1 MAIPFIPDLSVSP
14 PFVEPFPLKLTGT
27 SHCAVDDCS
36 TLSIVVEAKADS
48 TYKIVG
54 AASIVAKVTR
64 DRWIEMWIHP
74 EGKGV
79 ERDELMVP
87 VQVPSRASR
96 EGEDVGEGSSK
107 GKAVK
112 GKGKGNGK
120 ERSVKGRKGK
130 GKQVD
135 VEAEQEAAGTDV
147 DEASDLSDSDR
158 PRKRARRT
166 LAGRGEETMASGLL
180 ESTAVNEVDEPVDK
194 VDVAELG
201 HVNMDVVDKDDEPTM
216 KEALGS
222 GYPSGEFG
230 QEEHGPHAGSSH
242 LLTSLISD
250 HYRSTCHR
258 SENAKLPQ
266 IDIFPHLR
274 VPLSGPFQLG
284 GTQAQ
289 VGKGRGGLQVGGR
302 GGDGWWSETVGFQ
315 QSQRR
320 EGCRGGRGQG
330 EGASQVVEGSGA
342 ERGWRAVNG
351 RCSSEGK
358 ICRLSRNEKRIHFRS
373 GYCEVLRRHLRYTVW
388 FTYTSWNGQLKMN
401 HSESRAT
408 VSDMTT

>member
-1 MAIPFIPDLSVSP
+1 MAIPFIPDLPVSP
-14 PFVEPFPLKLTGT
+14 SFVEPFPLKLTGT

-87 VQVPSRASR
+87 VQVPTRASR
-96 EGEDVGEGSSK
+96 DGEDVGEGSSK

-120 ERSVKGRKGK
+120 ERSAKGRKGK

-135 VEAEQEAAGTDV
+135 VEAEQDEEEAARTDV
-147 DEASDLSDSDR
+147 DEASDLSDNDR

-194 VDVAELG
+194 VEVDEFG
-201 HVNMDVVDKDDEPTM
+201 DVNMDVVNKDDGPTM

-230 QEEHGPHAGSSH
+230 QEEH
-242 LLTSLISD
+242 
-250 HYRSTCHR
+250 
-258 SENAKLPQ
+258 
-266 IDIFPHLR
+266 
-274 VPLSGPFQLG
+274 
-284 GTQAQ
+284 
-289 VGKGRGGLQVGGR
+289 
-302 GGDGWWSETVGFQ
+302 
-315 QSQRR
+315 
-320 EGCRGGRGQG
+320 
-330 EGASQVVEGSGA
+330 
-342 ERGWRAVNG
+342 
-351 RCSSEGK
+351 
-358 ICRLSRNEKRIHFRS
+358 SRFVF
-373 GYCEVLRRHLRYTVW
+373 Y
-388 FTYTSWNGQLKMN
+388 
-401 HSESRAT
+401 
-408 VSDMTT
+408 

>member
-1 MAIPFIPDLSVSP
+1 MAIPFIPDLPVSP

-87 VQVPSRASR
+87 VQVPSRLTR
-96 EGEDVGEGSSK
+96 EEEDVGEGSSK

-120 ERSVKGRKGK
+120 ERSAKGRKGK
-130 GKQVD
+130 GKGKQVEIED
-135 VEAEQEAAGTDV
+135 EEEAARTDV
-147 DEASDLSDSDR
+147 DEASDLSDNDR

-180 ESTAVNEVDEPVDK
+180 ESTAVNEVDEPVEK
-194 VDVAELG
+194 VEVAELG
-201 HVNMDVVDKDDEPTM
+201 DVNMDVVDTDDGPMM

-230 QEEHGPHAGSSH
+230 QEEHS
-242 LLTSLISD
+242 
-250 HYRSTCHR
+250 RSVFC
-258 SENAKLPQ
+258 
-266 IDIFPHLR
+266 
-274 VPLSGPFQLG
+274 
-284 GTQAQ
+284 
-289 VGKGRGGLQVGGR
+289 
-302 GGDGWWSETVGFQ
+302 
-315 QSQRR
+315 
-320 EGCRGGRGQG
+320 
-330 EGASQVVEGSGA
+330 
-342 ERGWRAVNG
+342 
-351 RCSSEGK
+351 
-358 ICRLSRNEKRIHFRS
+358 
-373 GYCEVLRRHLRYTVW
+373 
-388 FTYTSWNGQLKMN
+388 
-401 HSESRAT
+401 
-408 VSDMTT
+408 

>member
-1 MAIPFIPDLSVSP
+1 VAIPFIPDLSVSP

-27 SHCAVDDCS
+27 SHCALIDCS

-96 EGEDVGEGSSK
+96 QGEDVGEGSSK

-120 ERSVKGRKGK
+120 ERSAKGRKGK

-135 VEAEQEAAGTDV
+135 VEAEQDEEEAARTDV
-147 DEASDLSDSDR
+147 NEASDLSDNDR

-180 ESTAVNEVDEPVDK
+180 ESTAVNEVDEPVEK
-194 VDVAELG
+194 VEVAELG
-201 HVNMDVVDKDDEPTM
+201 DVNMDVVDTDDGPTM

-230 QEEHGPHAGSSH
+230 QEEHS
-242 LLTSLISD
+242 
-250 HYRSTCHR
+250 RSVFC
-258 SENAKLPQ
+258 
-266 IDIFPHLR
+266 
-274 VPLSGPFQLG
+274 
-284 GTQAQ
+284 
-289 VGKGRGGLQVGGR
+289 
-302 GGDGWWSETVGFQ
+302 
-315 QSQRR
+315 
-320 EGCRGGRGQG
+320 
-330 EGASQVVEGSGA
+330 
-342 ERGWRAVNG
+342 
-351 RCSSEGK
+351 
-358 ICRLSRNEKRIHFRS
+358 
-373 GYCEVLRRHLRYTVW
+373 
-388 FTYTSWNGQLKMN
+388 
-401 HSESRAT
+401 
-408 VSDMTT
+408 